1 MSRGEVKISYL
12 NTLTN
17 EQHVVTGTLIEMT
30 GNSTSNMKFT
40 IELTSSDVI
49 ELYPMSKNDD
59 EKIVTYTNLPIL
71 RKYGVKWLN

>member
-49 ELYPMSKNDD
+49 ELYPMSKTEDN
-59 EKIVTYTNLPIL
+59 IVTYTNLPIL